1 MVFKENSHRNME
13 KTLHLFLMKFFVPY
27 RWYNLFLVCEQEDFF
42 CVLAGLRS
50 LGFCGLG
57 VLSLGAAG
65 ASGTCSK
72 TSHESHRHGFRAT

>member
-42 CVLAGLRS
+42 LCSCRAAFSRS
-50 LGFCGLG
+50 RFL
-57 VLSLGAAG
+57 
-65 ASGTCSK
+65 
-72 TSHESHRHGFRAT
+72 